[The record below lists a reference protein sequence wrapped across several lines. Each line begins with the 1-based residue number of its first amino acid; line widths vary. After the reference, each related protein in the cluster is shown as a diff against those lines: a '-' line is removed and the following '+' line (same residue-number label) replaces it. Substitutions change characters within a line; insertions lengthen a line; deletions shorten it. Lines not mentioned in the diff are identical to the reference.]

1 MKMKMKGFTLIEVMI
16 VVAVLAI
23 LATIAVPS
31 YQGTIRKTKRAEAKG
46 ALLENVLQLERCYTV
61 SSTYVNCAGVKS
73 GNTEKGYYV
82 LAYDATPTQ
91 TTYTLSATAIGEQ
104 AVDTDCAEFNINEK
118 GVKTATS
125 ANCW

>member
-1 MKMKMKGFTLIEVMI
+1 MKIKMKGFTLIEVMI

-46 ALLENVLQLERCYTV
+46 ALLENVLRLERCYTV
-61 SSTYVNCAGVKS
+61 SSTYIDCAGVNL
-73 GNTEKGYYV
+73 GNTEKGYYTI
-82 LAYDATPTQ
+82 AFDATPTQ
-91 TTYTLSATAIGEQ
+91 TTYILSATAVGGQ
-104 AVDTDCAEFNINEK
+104 ANDTDCAEFNINEK